1 VRNLG
6 FEDEPDYNYLRDL
19 FTQALKSTGEAEDGV
34 YDWMKLNDGKGW
46 EAMKAHP
53 SAAHIQQI
61 PNSSQREIH
70 RNKPQI
76 PHDRLNA
83 DLPNKPSAGRNAAVH
98 ASRTAQRRAADPG
111 YVSDPALAA
120 AKRQSAQDFR
130 HPEGST
136 VAQFQQS
143 NQNLQARNSGL
154 QNTMQAAAQNGV
166 GATRAIPEEEK
177 PTVWGKVMKIFCCGE
192 YSRIFLCPLHW
203 FGYCCSPASSLAS
216 PMFELLSRTLDNPKK
231 MRTHSSQH
239 NQQAIITRTSVV
251 CTSSNLP
258 P

>member
-1 VRNLG
+1 M
-6 FEDEPDYNYLRDL
+6 
-19 FTQALKSTGEAEDGV
+19 Q
-34 YDWMKLNDGKGW
+34 
-46 EAMKAHP
+46 H
-53 SAAHIQQI
+53 I

-83 DLPNKPSAGRNAAVH
+83 DLPNKPSASRNAAVH
-98 ASRTAQRRAADPG
+98 PSRTAQRRAADPA

-177 PTVWGKVMKIFCCGE
+177 PTLWGKVMKVFCCGK
-192 YSRIFLCPLHW
+192 YSQFFYPTLYVGLVVV
-203 FGYCCSPASSLAS
+203 CSSSLAS
-216 PMFELLSRTLDNPKK
+216 LMFELLYHVLDNS
-231 MRTHSSQH
+231 RNCVLIRHSVNNMQLSYAFVVFPCETSQFFLSHSVRSSESPTSNHCFRIRH
-239 NQQAIITRTSVV
+239 NHSISINPTTLSTRSHHYLSCVWCFQA
-251 CTSSNLP
+251 
-258 P
+258 